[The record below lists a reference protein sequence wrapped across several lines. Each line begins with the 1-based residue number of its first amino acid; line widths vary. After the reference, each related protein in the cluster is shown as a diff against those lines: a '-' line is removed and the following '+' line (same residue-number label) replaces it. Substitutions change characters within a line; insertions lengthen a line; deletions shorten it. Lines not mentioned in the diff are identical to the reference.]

1 MRKILE
7 ENKEL
12 KQDIESLQNA
22 VVRNRNKIDELTNVI
37 WLFVNKDVDIDCIKN
52 LLGRDDK
59 KSILKNIDWYNK
71 DVEEEENQLT
81 QEEYDLV
88 SKVVKEIMED
98 E

>member
-22 VVRNRNKIDELTNVI
+22 VVRNRNKIDELTNVF
-37 WLFVNKDVDIDCIKN
+37 WLFVNKGVNVGTFKN
-52 LLGRDDK
+52 EIGWDKFDYGFYLKYYRDYSLEK
-59 KSILKNIDWYNK
+59 
-71 DVEEEENQLT
+71 LT
-81 QEEYDLV
+81 KEEYDLV
-88 SKVVKEIMED
+88 SKVVKEIMEN